1 MRYDPLEENAR
12 QEALYAYLLS
22 RGDNWTHARQVT
34 DSVSLYPTF
43 NPKKYYHNSAARRY
57 LTRDIKVIND
67 SARYEMI
74 IIHGDKGIKL
84 ANEEEFEAFLK
95 NETDEALKK
104 LCYCRR
110 LAKKGSADQQ
120 YTLEGKILEVFT
132 DG

>member
-1 MRYDPLEENAR
+1 MPFTPEEDRAR
-12 QEALYAYLLS
+12 REALYAYLLS

-57 LTRDIKVIND
+57 LTRDIKVINN

-84 ANEEEFEAFLK
+84 ANEEEFEEFLK

-120 YTLEGKILEVFT
+120 YTLEGKILEVFA